1 MDQSYRAEPIVI
13 SLPASLLPFYF
24 VCGDKPEQAE
34 EKQMSGEDKVELETA
49 SQIHSGSR
57 ASHAYSAVALYLAF
71 CLKSENTITSTQYYN
86 YTQRTNL
93 LGRV

>member
-1 MDQSYRAEPIVI
+1 
-13 SLPASLLPFYF
+13 
-24 VCGDKPEQAE
+24 
-34 EKQMSGEDKVELETA
+34 MSGEDKVELETA